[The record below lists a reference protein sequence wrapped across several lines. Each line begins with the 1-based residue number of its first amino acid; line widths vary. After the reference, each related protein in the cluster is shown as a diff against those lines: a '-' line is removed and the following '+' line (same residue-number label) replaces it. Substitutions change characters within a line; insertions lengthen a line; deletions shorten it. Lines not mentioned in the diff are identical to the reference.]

1 MPNIMPSDVHVNQP
15 LTQLMVAY
23 YQSSPNQWIADKVF
37 PNIPV
42 QQQTDFYYKMG
53 RRSFLQTNARKRAP
67 STETPGT
74 DWNFTKDTFMCETW
88 GLHYDIEDQLRAN
101 ADSNFTLDA
110 TGTDL
115 ITEQMLLRRELEW
128 HSNFFKTGVWAA
140 DLTGIAS
147 GTPTADQFLRFDNT
161 ASSPIETFQKLR
173 RAFHKRTGIRANFA
187 VFGTD
192 VWDALLLHPE
202 IIERVKY
209 TQAIPGE
216 IAPQLIANALQI
228 RNIYVSEAV
237 QAVDLDEE
245 LSADPVPDTEY
256 VADPSSVLLGFAP
269 PRPQKGIPS
278 AGYTFS
284 WNGYLGASAFG
295 GRIKRFRMEP
305 IASDRIEIEA
315 SFDFKIVAPELGT
328 FLENAVTPIP

>member
-1 MPNIMPSDVHVNQP
+1 MPNITPGDVHVNQP
-15 LTQLMVAY
+15 LTQLMVSY
-23 YQSSPNQWIADKVF
+23 YQSSPNSWIADRVF

-53 RRSFLQTNARKRAP
+53 RRSFLQSNARKRAP

-74 DWNFTKDTFMCETW
+74 DWNFTKDTFRCDTW
-88 GLHYDIEDQLRAN
+88 GLHHDIEDQLRAN
-101 ADSNFTLDA
+101 ADSNFQLDA
-110 TGTDL
+110 TGTEL
-115 ITEQMLLRRELEW
+115 ITQQMLLRREMEW
-128 HSNFFKTGVWAA
+128 HSKFFKSGVWAA

-147 GTPTADQFLRFDNT
+147 GTPTGNQFLAWNNT

-173 RAFHKRTGIRANFA
+173 REFHLRTGIRPNFA

-192 VWDALLLHPE
+192 AWDALLLHPE

-216 IAPQLIANALQI
+216 ISPQLIANALQI

-237 QAVDLDEE
+237 EAVNTDEE
-245 LSADPVPDTEY
+245 LVADPVPQTEY
-256 VADPSSVLLGFAP
+256 VADTASVLVGFAP
-269 PRPQKGIPS
+269 PRASVGIPS

-295 GRIKRFRMEP
+295 GRVKRFRMES

-328 FLENAVTPIP
+328 YLQNAVAV

>member
-1 MPNIMPSDVHVNQP
+1 MPNITPGDVHVNQP

-23 YQSSPNQWIADKVF
+23 YQSSPNQWISDKVF

-53 RRSFLQTNARKRAP
+53 RRAFLQSNAQKRAP

-74 DWNFTKDTFMCETW
+74 DWNFTKDTFLCETW
-88 GLHYDIEDQLRAN
+88 GLHHDVEDQLRAN

-110 TGTDL
+110 TGTNL

-128 HSNFFKTGVWAA
+128 HAKFFKTGVWAE
-140 DLTGIAS
+140 DMTGVAS
-147 GTPTADQFLRFDNT
+147 GTPADGQFLAFNNT
-161 ASSPIETFQKLR
+161 ASSPIETFQKIR
-173 RAFHKRTGIRANFA
+173 RAFHKRTGIRPNFA

-202 IIERVKY
+202 IIERIKY
-209 TQAIPGE
+209 TNGDVGE
-216 IAPQLIANALQI
+216 LSEALVAKALQI
-228 RNIYVSEAV
+228 RNVYVSDAV
-237 QAVDLDEE
+237 QAIDQDEE
-245 LSADPVPDTEY
+245 LIADPVPNTDY
-256 VADPSSVLLGFAP
+256 VADAANVLVGFAP
-269 PRPQKGIPS
+269 PRPQVGIPS

-295 GRIKRFRMEP
+295 GRIKRFRMEN

-328 FLENAVTPIP
+328 FLENAIV

>member
-1 MPNIMPSDVHVNQP
+1 MPNITPGDVHVNQP

-53 RRSFLQTNARKRAP
+53 RRAFLQSNAQKRAP

-74 DWNFTKDTFMCETW
+74 GWNFTKDTFMCETW
-88 GLHYDIEDQLRAN
+88 GLHHDIEDQLRAN

-110 TGTDL
+110 TGTNL

-128 HSNFFKTGVWAA
+128 HANFFKTGVWSE
-140 DLTGIAS
+140 DMTGVAS
-147 GTPTADQFLRFDNT
+147 GTPAAGEFLAFNNT

-173 RAFHKRTGIRANFA
+173 RAFHKRTGIRPNFA

-202 IIERVKY
+202 IIERIKF
-209 TQAIPGE
+209 TQGVVGE
-216 IAPQLIANALQI
+216 LAPQLVAQALQI
-228 RNIYVSEAV
+228 RNVYISEAV

-245 LSADPVPDTEY
+245 LTADPVPNTDY
-256 VADPSSVLLGFAP
+256 VADAASVLVGFAP
-269 PRPQKGIPS
+269 PRPQVGIPS

-295 GRIKRFRMEP
+295 GRIKRFRMEN
-305 IASDRIEIEA
+305 IASDRIEIES

-328 FLENAVTPIP
+328 FLENAIV

>member
-1 MPNIMPSDVHVNQP
+1 MPIITPGDVHVNQP
-15 LTQLMVAY
+15 LTQLMIAY
-23 YQSSPNQWIADKVF
+23 YQSSPNQWISDKVF

-53 RRSFLQTNARKRAP
+53 RRSFLQTNAAKRAP

-110 TGTDL
+110 TGTEL
-115 ITEQMLLRRELEW
+115 ITQQMLLRRELEW
-128 HSNFFKTGVWAA
+128 HSSFYKTGVWAE

-147 GTPTADQFLRFDNT
+147 GTPGANQFLQFDNT
-161 ASSPIETFQKLR
+161 ASSPIETFQRLR
-173 RAFHKRTGIRANFA
+173 REFHLRTGIRPNFA

-202 IIERVKY
+202 IIDRVKY
-209 TQAIPGE
+209 TQGIPGE
-216 IAPQLIANALQI
+216 ISQQLIANALQL
-228 RNIYVSEAV
+228 RSIYVSEAV
-237 QAVDLDEE
+237 QATNTDME
-245 LSADPVPDTEY
+245 LTADPVPTTAY
-256 VADPSSVLLGFAP
+256 VADSKAVLVGFAP
-269 PRPQKGIPS
+269 DRPQRGIPS

-295 GRIKRFRMEP
+295 GRIKRFRMEA

-315 SFDFKIVAPELGT
+315 SFDFKVVAPELGT
-328 FLENAVTPIP
+328 YMAAAVS

>member
-1 MPNIMPSDVHVNQP
+1 MPLITPGDVHVNQP
-15 LTQLMVAY
+15 LTQLMIAY
-23 YQSSPNQWIADKVF
+23 YQSSPNQWISDKVF

-53 RRSFLQTNARKRAP
+53 RRSFLQTNAQKRAP

-110 TGTDL
+110 TGTEL
-115 ITEQMLLRRELEW
+115 ITQQMLLRRELEW
-128 HSNFFKTGVWAA
+128 HASFFKTGVWAE
-140 DLTGIAS
+140 DLEGVGS
-147 GTPTADQFLRFDNT
+147 GTPTADQFLAFNNT
-161 ASSPIETFQKLR
+161 ASSPVETFQKLR
-173 RAFHKRTGIRANFA
+173 RQFHLRTGIRPNFA

-202 IIERVKY
+202 IIERIKY
-209 TQAIPGE
+209 TNGAVGE
-216 IAPQLIANALQI
+216 ISPQLIAQALQI

-237 QAVDLDEE
+237 QATDLDEE
-245 LSADPVPDTEY
+245 ITADPVPSTQY
-256 VADPSSVLLGFAP
+256 VANASSVLVGFAP
-269 PRPQKGIPS
+269 PRPQRGIPS

-295 GRIKRFRMEP
+295 GRIKRFRMEN
-305 IASDRIEIEA
+305 IASDRIEVEA

-328 FLENAVTPIP
+328 FLSNAVV